1 MPTPSTKSAWW
12 PSPAPCPG
20 AGAAGGGTGTLAP
33 LPGPV
38 GQRRWTRSAQPPGK
52 FMSILAREG
61 QEASR
66 QASGFR
72 HAFVKEMKKENVD
85 IVKWAFT
92 IRKHASQREKKK
104 SPKQVCP
111 QTSLAVALFLPFSAL
126 LSSVTGS
133 STVGISFLSVFFVAL
148 SAL

>member
-1 MPTPSTKSAWW
+1 METGRVQATSLFPRNYFPDERGQRKLKGFCFLAPSLCQERVV
-12 PSPAPCPG
+12 PSPAPCPSV
-20 AGAAGGGTGTLAP
+20 GAAGGGTGTLAP

-61 QEASR
+61 QEAPR

-72 HAFVKEMKKENVD
+72 HAFLKEMKKENVD
-85 IVKWAFT
+85 IVKWAFP

-104 SPKQVCP
+104 P
-111 QTSLAVALFLPFSAL
+111 
-126 LSSVTGS
+126 
-133 STVGISFLSVFFVAL
+133 
-148 SAL
+148 